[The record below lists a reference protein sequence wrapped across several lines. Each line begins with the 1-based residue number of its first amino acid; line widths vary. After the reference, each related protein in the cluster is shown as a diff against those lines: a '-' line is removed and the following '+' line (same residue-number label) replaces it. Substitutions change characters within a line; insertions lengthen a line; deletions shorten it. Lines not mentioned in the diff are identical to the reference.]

1 MPLQLMERVKDMNF
15 PDIRME
21 TVYDPV
27 ECVMVPIYHIE
38 EKPVRGLEK
47 ILAKAKEM
55 YVSPRVA
62 VTSRISFLADRKAE
76 LARKIWGCEQQAMR
90 LGCGPNNLSTVEDF
104 RRLVKETALMEKYR
118 AMQLEYR
125 QIETETESLTGYL
138 NGRKTNKDSITEDQ
152 KHEAH
157 RRDARLVLEAADIK
171 VSKNGMLKCPFHND
185 KSESA
190 SVAKGVLVCFA
201 GCTPGDESTKQ
212 YWDAVAL
219 YRRLFECDYF
229 AAVRGVLA
237 L

>member
-1 MPLQLMERVKDMNF
+1 MNGLPGNVKVGTTYD
-15 PDIRME
+15 
-21 TVYDPV
+21 TVK
-27 ECVMVPIYHIE
+27 CMLVPAYHVQAE
-38 EKPVRGLEK
+38 LPVRGLDK

-55 YVSPRVA
+55 YVNPRSA
-62 VTSRISFLADRKAE
+62 VTSRLSFLTDRKAE
-76 LARKIWGCEQQAMR
+76 LERKIWGCEQQAER
-90 LGCGPNNLSTVEDF
+90 LGCGPNNFSTIEDF
-104 RRLVKETALMEKYR
+104 RRYVKEIALMEKYR
-118 AMQLEYR
+118 PM
-125 QIETETESLTGYL
+125 QIEHRQVKAEMDSLNGYL
-138 NGRKTNKDSITEDQ
+138 NGRVRSEMPSITEDQ

-157 RRDARLVLEAADIK
+157 RRDARLVLEAADIQ
-171 VSKNGMLKCPFHND
+171 VSKNGMLKCPFHTD

-201 GCTPGDESTKQ
+201 GCSPGEESTKR